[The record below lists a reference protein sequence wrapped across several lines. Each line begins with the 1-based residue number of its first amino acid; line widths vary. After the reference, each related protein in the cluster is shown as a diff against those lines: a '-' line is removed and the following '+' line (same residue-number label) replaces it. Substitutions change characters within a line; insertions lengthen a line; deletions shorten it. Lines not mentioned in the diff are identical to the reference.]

1 MPDDRP
7 DPPLGATEPEP
18 QAKPH
23 MGLRRAFL
31 TGLAALLPT
40 ALSVGILVW
49 IFGFINDKVADPI
62 NEFIIWIMGL
72 AGVEHA
78 GAVFRHQEVEIGGEM
93 ARLGII
99 DFSFAGYVVAFAAV
113 FFVGLVLLT
122 LFGRRLYRVIDRV
135 LSRMPVLRMVYPHIK
150 QLTEFVFSSDTVSS
164 FRRVV
169 MIEYPRKGVWSLGFL
184 TGASLSDASASTGR
198 DLVSVF
204 VPSSPTPFTGYVVA
218 VPREEVITMPITVD
232 EALRFTISGGVLVP
246 PRQRVGPDPRG
257 AETRPGPG
265 ADPGGAPTE
274 H

>member
-1 MPDDRP
+1 MPEEHPERP
-7 DPPLGATEPEP
+7 NDPSEPEAP
-18 QAKPH
+18 AKPH

-78 GAVFRHQEVEIGGEM
+78 GAAFRHQEVEIGGEM
-93 ARLGII
+93 VRLGLI
-99 DFSFAGYVVAFAAV
+99 DFSFAGYVAAFAAV

-122 LFGRRLYRVIDRV
+122 LFGRRLYRAIDRL
-135 LSRMPVLRMVYPHIK
+135 LSRMPVLRMVYPHVK
-150 QLTEFVFSSDTVSS
+150 QLTEFVFSADTVSS

-169 MIEYPRKGVWSLGFL
+169 MIEYPRKGLWSLGFL
-184 TGASLSDASASTGR
+184 TGPSLADASAATDR

-204 VPSSPTPFTGYVVA
+204 IPSSPTPFTGYIVA
-218 VPREEVITMPITVD
+218 VPRDEVIEVPITVD

-246 PRQRVGPDPRG
+246 PRQRVGGDPRG
-257 AETRPGPG
+257 PETRLAPD
-265 ADPGGAPTE
+265 ATSGGAATE

>member
-1 MPDDRP
+1 MPKDRP
-7 DPPLGATEPEP
+7 DQQLGATDAQP
-18 QAKPH
+18 QPKPH

-49 IFGFINDKVADPI
+49 IFGFINDKVAEPI
-62 NEFIIWIMGL
+62 NECIIWVMEV
-72 AGVEHA
+72 AGVEDAWEVYHHA
-78 GAVFRHQEVEIGGEM
+78 KPEGGAEP
-93 ARLGII
+93 LGII

-122 LFGRRLYRVIDRV
+122 LFGRRLYRAVDRV
-135 LSRMPVLRMVYPHIK
+135 LSRVPVLRMVYPHVK
-150 QLTEFVFSSDTVSS
+150 QLTEFVFNEDKVSA

-169 MIEYPRKGVWSLGFL
+169 MIEYPRKGLWSLGFV
-184 TGASLSDASASTGR
+184 TGPSVRAVRDATHI

-218 VPREEVITMPITVD
+218 LPREEVIDVPITVD

-246 PRQRVGPDPRG
+246 PKQM
-257 AETRPGPG
+257 PGPG
-265 ADPGGAPTE
+265 DPAGASHPAPGGGTTGPATE